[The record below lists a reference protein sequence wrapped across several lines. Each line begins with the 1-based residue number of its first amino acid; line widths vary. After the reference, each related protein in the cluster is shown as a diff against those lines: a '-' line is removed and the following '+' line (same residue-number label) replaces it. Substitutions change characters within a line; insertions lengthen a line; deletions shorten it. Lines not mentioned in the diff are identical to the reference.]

1 MIRIILFRLDFMIS
15 NLDFV
20 KWHHS
25 VTVPL
30 PQLDVEAA
38 GWKGH
43 GITRFQLSPVDR
55 LLVLDKAAF
64 SSSSS
69 YWTLCGRKEN

>member
-1 MIRIILFRLDFMIS
+1 MIS
-15 NLDFV
+15 NLDS
-20 KWHHS
+20 WHYS
-25 VTVPL
+25 VTASL